1 MKSSK
6 LPTKPVR
13 NVYFDVPHLYY
24 LPQFLPIYY
33 ELTKRNVE
41 TLFVLYT
48 DIDGEELQSILRDVA
63 SQEQLPVKWVGDLQD
78 GLDFYKQQL
87 PDWIIFGNAYKHFDE
102 LPKQIKT
109 AMVNHGAGIK
119 SAGHDISMLKFS
131 IRFAEGPYQLSQ
143 LQKSY
148 PQGNYIDVGFAKLD
162 PVFNPELPTPGL
174 DQEALGLSQNK
185 ATLLY
190 APTFYPSS
198 IELFPDD
205 WPKQFEEFNLVV
217 KPHFFTWTKDRYA
230 AQRRKLGI
238 WAKAPNVYVANV
250 NDYNLLPFFASAD
263 LLISDAST
271 ALFEF
276 AALNKPVIWCD
287 FLKLRWSYRGI
298 FSYRF
303 KRRMDKDILKYSDIA
318 AHVASYRELLPTV
331 RQQLE
336 NPGEFESQRKRY
348 AEQLLG
354 RLDGQV
360 SARIVD
366 SLMNF
371 AC

>member
-1 MKSSK
+1 MTSSDVQTTQ
-6 LPTKPVR
+6 LR

-33 ELTKRNVE
+33 ELKKRSIE

-48 DIDGEELQSILRDVA
+48 DIDGEELQSVLRDVA
-63 SQEQLPVKWVGDLQD
+63 KQESLPVQWVSNLDE
-78 GLDFYKQQL
+78 GLSFYKEQT
-87 PDWIIFGNAYKHFDE
+87 PDWIIFGNAYKHFDA
-102 LPKQIKT
+102 LPKKIKT

-119 SAGHDISMLKFS
+119 SAGHDISMLRFS

-143 LQKSY
+143 LTKSY

-174 DQEALGLSQNK
+174 DRVALGLDASK

-198 IELFPDD
+198 IELFPDN
-205 WPKQFEEFNLVV
+205 WPEQFAEFNLIV
-217 KPHFFTWTKDRYA
+217 KPHFFTWTKDKYA
-230 AQRRKLGI
+230 AQRRKLKI
-238 WAKAPNVYVANV
+238 WAKAPNVYVASV
-250 NDYNLLPFFASAD
+250 NDYNLLPFFATAD

-276 AALNKPVIWCD
+276 AALNKPVIWCE

-303 KRRMDKDILKYSDIA
+303 KRRMDQDILKYSDIA
-318 AHVASYRELLPTV
+318 AHVASYRDLLPVV
-331 RQQLE
+331 RQQLD
-336 NPGEFESQRKRY
+336 NPGEFEEQRKRHS
-348 AEQLLG
+348 EQLLG

-366 SLMNF
+366 SLMDF